1 MDERLKGFAETINKG
16 LVQRLYEIFGG
27 TKNEK
32 GFIDIDSHIG
42 SVYGDSITPERAK
55 AICEGL
61 MEKGFVT
68 VSVGLGIGSYTYQ
81 YMTRDTLGFALKGT
95 AEVVN
100 GEFREIYKDP
110 ATDSDKFKKS
120 QKGLVAVVFEDEEYK
135 LIDNLTPETIKGI
148 DGDMLEEVF
157 VNGNFV
163 RTQTFDA
170 IRTMVADE
178 SKRVYNGKF

>member
-1 MDERLKGFAETINKG
+1 MC
-16 LVQRLYEIFGG
+16 LYIYSN
-27 TKNEK
+27 TT
-32 GFIDIDSHIG
+32 
-42 SVYGDSITPERAK
+42 VYGDSITPERAK

-95 AEVVN
+95 AEIVN
-100 GEFREIYKDP
+100 GEFRAIYKDP

-120 QKGLVAVVFEDEEYK
+120 QKGLVAVVFEDGEYK
-135 LIDNLTPETIKGI
+135 LIDNLTPETIKDVKGN
-148 DGDMLEEVF
+148 MLEDVF
-157 VNGNFV
+157 VDGEFV
-163 RTQTFDA
+163 RTQTFDE
-170 IRTMVADE
+170 IREMVASE